1 MSFESLPPSLRILVK
16 TEAAKRGVEP
26 EALLEE
32 ILEGGDPLSPPISE
46 LIRAIHRWGRGA
58 E

>member
-32 ILEGGDPLSPPISE
+32 ILAGGDPLPPHISE
-46 LIRAIHRWGRGA
+46 LIRAIRKWRGSA

>member
-32 ILEGGDPLSPPISE
+32 ILEGGDPLPPHISE
-46 LIRAIHRWGRGA
+46 LIRTIHRWRGSA

>member
-1 MSFESLPPSLRILVK
+1 MSFESLPPSLRILIK
-16 TEAAKRGVEP
+16 REAAKRSVEP

-32 ILEGGDPLSPPISE
+32 ILEGGDPLPQHISE
-46 LIRAIHRWGRGA
+46 LVWAIHRWRRSA